1 MILNP
6 FPLLVKEQKKL
17 EFGQEKPTESFM
29 WQGLKKRFMS
39 FMLSVKKTQKTS
51 KKEIE
56 LGQKRYQQM
65 IQFRQQL
72 QEE

>member
-39 FMLSVKKTQKTS
+39 FMLLVKKHRKPR
-51 KKEIE
+51 KKKLNWDKNVIN
-56 LGQKRYQQM
+56 K
-65 IQFRQQL
+65 
-72 QEE
+72 

>member
-17 EFGQEKPTESFM
+17 EFGQEKPTEFFM

-39 FMLSVKKTQKTS
+39 FILSVKKHRKPR
-51 KKEIE
+51 KKKLNWDKNVIN
-56 LGQKRYQQM
+56 K
-65 IQFRQQL
+65 
-72 QEE
+72 